1 MEAISKT
8 WHRRP
13 NETDRSYRA
22 FTLYLNQPPPRSLL
36 FVRNAG
42 YSPTSVQKWKNE
54 NDWIARSIDYDNSR
68 ADSIMAQDVSLVS
81 LYQQKI
87 TEAGLEDMQILR
99 GMWMQAAQILNEEVQ
114 NRDAELGDDKL
125 TAAQL
130 LSNIGALAKARL
142 DIDKLSRLSARM
154 PDSHKAMVVA
164 EDIDTFPDDI
174 VELSFTGVRSI
185 PSGMEEIV
193 IENGDEESEPEE
205 EITSE

>member
-13 NETDRSYRA
+13 DETDKSYRA

-36 FVRNAG
+36 YVRNAG
-42 YSPTSVQKWKNE
+42 YAPASVQKWKDN
-54 NDWIARSIDYDNSR
+54 NDWIPRSIDYDNSR

-81 LYQQKI
+81 LYQQKV

-99 GMWMQAAQILNEEVQ
+99 GMWMEAAQKIQKEVT
-114 NRDAELGDDKL
+114 DPDSDL

-130 LSNIGALAKARL
+130 LSNIGALSRARL

-154 PDSHKAMVVA
+154 PDTHKPLVVA

-174 VELSFTGVRSI
+174 VELSFSGMRSI
-185 PSGMEEIV
+185 PSGSEEVV
-193 IENGDEESEPEE
+193 IEYGDEESDREEE
-205 EITSE
+205 EIITE